1 MSLLEPPCLVL
12 TKALLLGALLL
23 AVLATPLLATSG
35 LRVPT
40 FLLEPAPRLLFGN
53 DTGAQVTCTAHGS
66 PPPLVSWVL
75 RDGSLA
81 TQVPGLRKISG
92 NGTLHFPPFLAQ
104 YYRTDVHEATY
115 RCRASNEAG
124 TVLSRNVQVQAVVRR
139 QFHVHVE
146 NTEVYLGNSALIKC
160 AIPEY
165 VRPYVRVASWHRGEE
180 ILLPDLSDVAGR
192 YVVLAASGDLYVR
205 SVRAE
210 DGLMKFSCLVTNT
223 LNGERQRSDAVML
236 QVKELSKN
244 LAPRTTQKPVMEIHV
259 ERGNDVHLPCNIQG
273 NPFPIFT
280 WYRVSD
286 SAALYPI
293 PSSQRVILSRTLLL
307 IKNADERDAG
317 KWICQASNQ
326 FGEQRI
332 EIRLSVNSYV
342 SVHILPQVQIVNS
355 GGTANFNCTT
365 TGSAIDAIDWLHN
378 GKPLQANNALTTGR
392 DNIRFLSKSSLL
404 VQNVGRRDR
413 GVYQCLVENQR
424 ASAQAMAELKLG
436 DTVPELIYT
445 FIEQNVRPGPLI
457 SLKCSASGSPPPQFA
472 WLLDSQPIMDVSL
485 HHRFAIGQFVDMSGD
500 VISHLNISHVR
511 PDDGGLYKCVA
522 SNSMGSV
529 LHSARL
535 NVYGPP
541 YVRAIGPI
549 KAVAGEDIIVHCPFA
564 GYPVEQIRWEKAH
577 QELTTS
583 NHYELASVA
592 DGGQLVIKNVEPGR
606 DQGIYTCIVRSRA
619 GEEARR
625 DMQLNVNSPPVI
637 EPFKFPKNL
646 QEGGRAQITCAV
658 SSGDMPIYFS
668 WKKDDSSIPSSLQ
681 ITEKKE
687 EFYSLLVFKDISARH
702 SGKYTCY
709 ASNAAAKVNYTA
721 ELQVR
726 VAPRWSYEPM
736 DTAIMLG
743 NTISINCEA
752 EGYPIPAIT
761 WFKGQGK
768 ESKDFKPLNMRNHS
782 LLLNLATDNDEGY
795 YMCQAT
801 NEIGA
806 GLKKTIR
813 INVNEPARFE
823 QPSRN
828 ISSRRN
834 DLVMLDCHAKGDE
847 PITIGWTQNNGR
859 IDLNNFRNYG
869 IVEQKTEKGVESRL
883 TIGNSDR
890 HDSGVY
896 RCIAENPYGRAEQII
911 FLAVQERPDTP
922 SNLQIFEVGSRTVKL
937 SWRRP
942 FDGNSPVL
950 SYLVQYQALKY
961 LQSHA
966 SLGAPGGDWNGQN
979 VINVSLPS
987 TSISR
992 SYDSD
997 LRESAIVAGLTP
1009 ATTFLIR
1016 MQAINEIERSAYTE
1030 AIVLKTQ
1037 EEAPTEAPSN
1047 VQVQTGGESELIV
1060 TWQIPPR
1067 ESWNGELIGY
1077 TVNCSEEKQNINF
1090 ISVVNN
1096 SLKSTIVSGWAT
1108 TKATLRGLRKY
1119 TRYAVT
1125 IRAMNSFGSG
1135 PWSAAIFGTTA
1146 EGVPEAAP
1154 QNVNCTALSSQS
1166 LKISWMEPPLQ
1177 FHGGIIQ
1184 GYKILY
1190 RPIVH
1195 QIDFPAKLEIKRTS
1209 NLETYLHTLHK
1220 ASNYSIRVLAY
1231 TATGDGLASHPLFCQ
1246 TDDDVPDAP
1255 AAIKAAALTADSI
1268 LISWLKPKNRNGI
1281 ISHYTVYSRE
1291 AGRKGQAKSHMV
1303 RVDENGYPVI
1313 FESRS
1318 LAENQMYEFWVSAST
1333 SVGEGEPTS
1342 VIAQTTN
1349 TRAPARIAS
1358 FGQVVRK
1365 AVGTALVLEC
1375 LAVGNPTP
1383 RARWLTRDRP
1393 VTFSPFYE
1401 VTNEGNLKIHR
1412 VEGSL
1417 SGNYTCTANNL
1428 FGSDEIQYQVIAM
1441 KPPAA
1446 PQIIVQY
1453 ASADSI
1459 RVSWDAPDDGGAPLQ
1474 GYTISYHTAGESWSI
1489 TELLPEN
1496 NAFTISGLK
1505 CGNQYIIK
1513 MSAHNMVGSGVASE
1527 EINVWTKGKASQA
1540 PNGNELIA
1548 TNATCVNLKLSSWQN
1563 GGCSIHHF
1571 SIEHRPL
1578 GDIRWTVVTSDIS
1591 NAEEN
1596 RENLIFCDF
1605 LPAKWYQLRISA
1617 TNDAGKTTEHY
1628 HFSTTNIDG
1637 ITIPPPS
1644 VFPSENDLMNNLINS
1659 TNPTSGDWFAT
1670 LIVVV
1675 IITVSIITIALTIKH
1690 RRTLCGPIAE
1700 GYESRTLPGDYKE
1713 DHENRRNQQVYSAS
1727 PVKTVDKGNESEMY
1741 EISPYA
1747 TFSVNGGRTGAPA
1760 KTPTRAVAA
1769 QTPLDYTMQFK
1780 TFGHPEGENLNA
1792 TAYPLLPSS
1801 GFGHVKS
1808 KSSWHKQRYYNTEDE
1823 STLSKS
1829 MTIVAGSQAGHSKK
1843 SNGGRS
1849 AKSSA
1854 ACGVVAGSESDTSI
1868 SPSTEFSNMPTYRV
1882 PCKSSRSSDGRAVVD
1897 MFRPDS
1903 STESNNDQGSPA
1915 PERRHNTPRHV
1926 LGMGMAMAL
1935 GGGGGAG
1942 AGAGG
1947 PPEKRSAGQRS
1958 RKHGGAAQQPSNQ
1971 TLERRKCP
1979 GSSNS
1984 LDSEVDAETAA
1995 SLAASIAAMA
2005 GAGLDLTGGFRP
2017 PAGFHDSG
2025 REPGDQSDCEREQR
2039 ALDLEVQRVME
2050 STGDAQ
2056 LAKMDREEL
2065 TSLLARYHEKKE
2077 QERQE
2082 YTIHV

>member
-1 MSLLEPPCLVL
+1 MNSPATVTKAKGFVCLTSLSLLEITLV
-12 TKALLLGALLL
+12 TTTTTLLLLL
-23 AVLATPLLATSG
+23 AQSVPAAEATSG

-40 FLLEPAPRLLFGN
+40 FLQEPPSRLLFGN
-53 DTGAQVTCTAHGS
+53 DTGSQASCTAHGN
-66 PPPLVSWVL
+66 PPPIVSWVL
-75 RDGSLA
+75 SDGTMA
-81 TQVPGLRKISG
+81 TQVPGLSLR
-92 NGTLHFPPFLAQ
+92 FLAK
-104 YYRTDVHEATY
+104 Y
-115 RCRASNEAG
+115 S
-124 TVLSRNVQVQAVVRR
+124 
-139 QFHVHVE
+139 
-146 NTEVYLGNSALIKC
+146 
-160 AIPEY
+160 
-165 VRPYVRVASWHRGEE
+165 
-180 ILLPDLSDVAGR
+180 
-192 YVVLAASGDLYVR
+192 
-205 SVRAE
+205 
-210 DGLMKFSCLVTNT
+210 LM
-223 LNGERQRSDAVML
+223 
-236 QVKELSKN
+236 
-244 LAPRTTQKPVMEIHV
+244 I
-259 ERGNDVHLPCNIQG
+259 
-273 NPFPIFT
+273 
-280 WYRVSD
+280 
-286 SAALYPI
+286 
-293 PSSQRVILSRTLLL
+293 
-307 IKNADERDAG
+307 
-317 KWICQASNQ
+317 
-326 FGEQRI
+326 
-332 EIRLSVNSYV
+332 
-342 SVHILPQVQIVNS
+342 
-355 GGTANFNCTT
+355 
-365 TGSAIDAIDWLHN
+365 
-378 GKPLQANNALTTGR
+378 
-392 DNIRFLSKSSLL
+392 
-404 VQNVGRRDR
+404 QNVGRRDR
-413 GVYQCLVENQR
+413 GVYQCLVQNQKS
-424 ASAQAMAELKLG
+424 SAQAMAELKLG

-457 SLKCSASGSPPPQFA
+457 SLKCSASGSPPPQFS
-472 WLLDSQPIMDVSL
+472 WLLDSQPIMDISL

-511 PDDGGLYKCVA
+511 PDDGGLYKCIA
-522 SNSMGSV
+522 ANTMGSV
-529 LHSARL
+529 EHSARL

-549 KAVAGEDIIVHCPFA
+549 KAVAGEDVTVHCPFS
-564 GYPVEQIRWEKAH
+564 GYPIEQIRWEQGH
-577 QELTTS
+577 HELTTNS
-583 NHYELASVA
+583 HYSLAPVQQ
-592 DGGQLVIKNVEPGR
+592 GGYLVIKNVEPTR
-606 DQGIYTCIVRSRA
+606 DQGIYTCIVKVRM

-625 DMQLNVNSPPVI
+625 DIQLNVNSPPVI
-637 EPFKFPKNL
+637 EAFKFPKNL

-668 WKKDDSSIPSSLQ
+668 WKKDDMSIPSSLQ

-687 EFYSLLVFKDISARH
+687 EFYSLLVFKDISAKH

-709 ASNAAAKVNYTA
+709 ATNAAAKVNYTA

-726 VAPRWSYEPM
+726 VAPRWSFEPM

-752 EGYPIPAIT
+752 EGYPIPTIT

-768 ESKDFKPLNMRNHS
+768 LNTDFKPLDMRNHS
-782 LLLNLATDNDEGY
+782 LVLNLATDIDEGY
-795 YMCQAT
+795 YMCQAA
-801 NEIGA
+801 NDIGA
-806 GLKKTIR
+806 GLKKIIR

-823 QPSRN
+823 QTSRN
-828 ISSRRN
+828 VSSRRN
-834 DLVMLDCHAKGDE
+834 DAVTLDCHAKGDE
-847 PITIGWTQNNGR
+847 PISVAWTHNNAR
-859 IDLNNFRNYG
+859 IDLNNFRFS
-869 IVEQKTEKGVESRL
+869 IAEMKTEKGVDSQL
-883 TIGNSDR
+883 TISRSDR
-890 HDSGVY
+890 HDSGIYKCV
-896 RCIAENPYGRAEQII
+896 AENPYGRAEQVIY
-911 FLAVQERPDTP
+911 LAVQERPDTP
-922 SNLQIFEVGSRTVKL
+922 SNLEVFEVGSRTVKL

-950 SYLVQYQALKY
+950 SYLVQYQSLKY

-966 SLGAPGGDWNGQN
+966 ALGMAGSDWNGPN
-979 VINVSLPS
+979 IINVTLPS
-987 TSISR
+987 TSISK

-997 LRESAIVAGLTP
+997 LRESAIVSGLTP

-1016 MQAINEIERSAYTE
+1016 MQAINEIERSPFTE
-1030 AIVLKTQ
+1030 PIVLKTQ

-1077 TVNCSEEKQNINF
+1077 TVNCSEEKQNINY

-1096 SLKSTIVSGWAT
+1096 SLKSVIVSGWAT

-1125 IRAMNSFGSG
+1125 VRALNSFGSG
-1135 PWSAAIFGTTA
+1135 PWSTPIFGTTS

-1154 QNVNCTALSSQS
+1154 QHVNCTALSSQS
-1166 LKISWMEPPLQ
+1166 LKISWLEPPLQ

-1190 RPIVH
+1190 RPIVN

-1220 ASNYSIRVLAY
+1220 ATNYSLRVLAY
-1231 TATGDGLASHPLFCQ
+1231 TATGDGVASQPLYCQ
-1246 TDDDVPDAP
+1246 TEDDVPDAP

-1268 LISWLKPKNRNGI
+1268 LISWLPPRNRNGI
-1281 ISHYTVYSRE
+1281 ITHYTVYSRE

-1303 RVDENGYPVI
+1303 RVDESGYPVTH
-1313 FESRS
+1313 EARS

-1342 VIAQTTN
+1342 VVAQATN

-1358 FGQVVRK
+1358 FGQLVRK
-1365 AVGTALVLEC
+1365 AVGTSLILEC

-1441 KPPAA
+1441 KPPAS

-1459 RVSWDAPDDGGAPLQ
+1459 RVSWDPPDDGGAPLQ
-1474 GYTISYHTAGESWSI
+1474 GYAISYRIMGETWSQ
-1489 TELLPEN
+1489 TELMPEN
-1496 NAFTISGLK
+1496 NAYTITGLK

-1513 MSAHNMVGSGVASE
+1513 MSAHNIVGDGSASE

-1540 PNGNELIA
+1540 PIGNDLIA
-1548 TNATCVNLKLSSWQN
+1548 TNASCVNLKLSAWNN
-1563 GGCSIHHF
+1563 GGCPIHHF

-1596 RENLIFCDF
+1596 RENLIFCEF
-1605 LPAKWYQLRISA
+1605 QPAKWYQLRISA
-1617 TNDAGKTTEHY
+1617 TNDAGKTMEHY
-1628 HFSTTNIDG
+1628 HFATTNIDG
-1637 ITIPPPS
+1637 VTIPPPP
-1644 VFPSENDLMNNLINS
+1644 VFPSENDLMNNLIYG
-1659 TNPTSGDWFAT
+1659 TNPTNDDWLPTF
-1670 LIVVV
+1670 IVIV
-1675 IITVSIITIALTIKH
+1675 IISVAIITIALMIKH
-1690 RRTLCGPIAE
+1690 RRTLCGPLAE
-1700 GYESRTLPGDYKE
+1700 GYESRALPGDYKE
-1713 DHENRRNQQVYSAS
+1713 DHDNRRNQQVYSAS

-1760 KTPTRAVAA
+1760 KTPTRGVAA
-1769 QTPLDYTMQFK
+1769 SPMDYTMQFK

-1808 KSSWHKQRYYNTEDE
+1808 KSSWHKQRYYNTDDE

-1829 MTIVAGSQAGHSKK
+1829 MTMAIGSQTSGHTKK
-1843 SNGGRS
+1843 SSRGDGGGRGGGNKSNSSSSGIGGGGSSGGGGGGGGGANGGHTNGS
-1849 AKSSA
+1849 GH
-1854 ACGVVAGSESDTSI
+1854 CESESDTSI

-1882 PCKSSRSSDGRAVVD
+1882 PCKSRNSDGRSGVD

-1903 STESNNDQGSPA
+1903 STESNNDQSSPID
-1915 PERRHNTPRHV
+1915 RRMNGQRY
-1926 LGMGMAMAL
+1926 GKDMSSSSDNNKRSA
-1935 GGGGGAG
+1935 GGAG
-1942 AGAGG
+1942 AGH
-1947 PPEKRSAGQRS
+1947 RN
-1958 RKHGGAAQQPSNQ
+1958 RKHHHQQQQINAKDS
-1971 TLERRKCP
+1971 LDRRLCP
-1979 GSSNS
+1979 GSNNS
-1984 LDSEVDAETAA
+1984 LDSELNTSET
-1995 SLAASIAAMA
+1995 SASIAATIAAMT
-2005 GAGLDLTGGFRP
+2005 GANNMGFRP
-2017 PAGFHDSG
+2017 PSGFIDS
-2025 REPGDQSDCEREQR
+2025 REFSEAECDHEQR

-2050 STGDAQ
+2050 NKDGQ
-2056 LAKMDREEL
+2056 LSKVDREEL

-2082 YTIHV
+2082 FTIHV